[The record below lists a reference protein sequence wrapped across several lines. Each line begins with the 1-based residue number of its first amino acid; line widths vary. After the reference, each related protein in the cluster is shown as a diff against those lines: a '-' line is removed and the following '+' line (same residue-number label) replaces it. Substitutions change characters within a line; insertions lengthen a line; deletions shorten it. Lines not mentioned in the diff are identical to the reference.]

1 MSEGERTITD
11 RLADI
16 YTWMR
21 EPDWVEVASIEW
33 LIDWVERRP
42 VADLA
47 MVAMLIPAQSTAKQ
61 CRNCSDPISDGVFCG
76 MCREM
81 GCTESSGVRN
91 SETEK

>member
-1 MSEGERTITD
+1 MGEANRSVTD

-21 EPDWVEVASIEW
+21 EPDWVETASVEW

-47 MVAMLIPAQSTAKQ
+47 MVAVLMATPNSCVSLQDVEPG
-61 CRNCSDPISDGVFCG
+61 D
-76 MCREM
+76 
-81 GCTESSGVRN
+81 GCTSRPASALSSQKSGEEV
-91 SETEK
+91 

>member
-1 MSEGERTITD
+1 MSESQRSVTD

-21 EPDWVEVASIEW
+21 EPDTIESASLEW

-47 MVAMLIPAQSTAKQ
+47 MVAMLVAP
-61 CRNCSDPISDGVFCG
+61 
-76 MCREM
+76 
-81 GCTESSGVRN
+81 
-91 SETEK
+91 SETP

>member
-1 MSEGERTITD
+1 MSESQRTVTD

-21 EPDWVEVASIEW
+21 EPDTVEVASIEW

-47 MVAMLIPAQSTAKQ
+47 MVAMLIAPNSPADRGGK
-61 CRNCSDPISDGVFCG
+61 
-76 MCREM
+76 
-81 GCTESSGVRN
+81 
-91 SETEK
+91 

>member
-1 MSEGERTITD
+1 MSESQRTVTD

-21 EPDWVEVASIEW
+21 EPDTVEVASIEW

-47 MVAMLIPAQSTAKQ
+47 MVAMLIAPKSPADRKGEA
-61 CRNCSDPISDGVFCG
+61 
-76 MCREM
+76 
-81 GCTESSGVRN
+81 
-91 SETEK
+91 